1 MASDNKVTPDTEGK
15 TATTNNNATDAEQ
28 ESQGKQSAQS
38 READDTV
45 SREIEQLQTELQKAQ
60 AAAQEN
66 WEATLRAT
74 AELENTRKRL
84 ERDVENAH
92 KFAMERFVSEL
103 VPVIDSLE
111 MGLAAAS
118 EEGADLAKVRE
129 GTELTLK
136 MFLDTASKFGIEAV
150 NPVGEDFNPEYHQAM
165 SMLESGEQKPNS
177 VIDVMQKGYV
187 LQGRL
192 IRPAMVVVAKA
203 PAGNT
208 NTDNQ
213 GEKLDSKINEKA

>member
-1 MASDNKVTPDTEGK
+1 MATDKKVSPDTEAGTNTK
-15 TATTNNNATDAEQ
+15 TQQATQDDKGQ
-28 ESQGKQSAQS
+28 PSAAPQA
-38 READDTV
+38 ADETV
-45 SREIEQLQTELQKAQ
+45 AKEIETLKAELEKAQ

-66 WEATLRAT
+66 WQATLRAT
-74 AELENTRKRL
+74 AELDNTRKRL

-129 GTELTLK
+129 GTKLTLK
-136 MFLDTASKFGIEAV
+136 MLLDTINKFGVEPV
-150 NPVGEDFNPEYHQAM
+150 NPEGEDFNPEYHQAM
-165 SMLESGEQKPNS
+165 SLLESDEHKANS
-177 VIDVMQKGYV
+177 VINVMQKGYI

-192 IRPAMVVVAKA
+192 IRPAMVVVAKT
-203 PAGNT
+203 PAGGST
-208 NTDNQ
+208 KKSDQ
-213 GEKLDSKINEKA
+213 DEKLGTKINEKA